1 MVCYILLQ
9 VNCSANSLLNL
20 ANKKGKPFDFKL
32 GKGEVIEGW
41 EIGVAGMAVG
51 GERRI
56 TIPPHLAYGK
66 KGVPGIPPNSK
77 LIFDVKLLGIK

>member
-9 VNCSANSLLNL
+9 VNCSANSLLNS

-77 LIFDVKLLGIK
+77 LIFDVKVLGIK

>member
-1 MVCYILLQ
+1 
-9 VNCSANSLLNL
+9 
-20 ANKKGKPFDFKL
+20 
-32 GKGEVIEGW
+32 
-41 EIGVAGMAVG
+41 MAVG

-77 LIFDVKLLGIK
+77 LIFDVKVLGIK

>member
-1 MVCYILLQ
+1 MSSSYGQRLT
-9 VNCSANSLLNL
+9 CSI

-77 LIFDVKLLGIK
+77 LIFDVKVLGIK